1 MTSFP
6 GTFDHGTNAITFQLT
21 FRSPRRI
28 QTVVSVH
35 DPERRPARLL
45 WRLAHARGQVPASA
59 KPNAF
64 PGAPQ
69 VFLHRRTGK
78 TPTRPALVPYEQRDP
93 NRVQGGQYILRLQ
106 RRCSIPRTAKVE

>member
-6 GTFDHGTNAITFQLT
+6 GTFDLGTHTITFQPA
-21 FRSPRRI
+21 FRSLRR
-28 QTVVSVH
+28 TEKVVSVH

-45 WRLAHARGQVPASA
+45 WKLAHARSQVPASA

-69 VFLHRRTGK
+69 VLLRRRTGK
-78 TPTRPALVPYEQRDP
+78 TPTRPGLVPYEQRDP